1 MLAQQGDI
9 LFTVRTYIHPL
20 QVLEDDP
27 AMAHN
32 LAEAIKQIP
41 PEMQSY
47 KNLLLIR
54 EAILAYLEQVGAARS
69 T

>member
-1 MLAQQGDI
+1 
-9 LFTVRTYIHPL
+9 
-20 QVLEDDP
+20 
-27 AMAHN
+27 MAHN

-54 EAILAYLEQVGAARS
+54 EAILAYLEQVGAACS